1 MTLQDALAQSLK
13 AMLGHMTTEL
23 HFIGQNLLLS
33 QQTEGDDGSKMNSSP
48 KIPPFHI
55 LRLQIASEPFLM

>member
-13 AMLGHMTTEL
+13 AMLGHVTIEL

-48 KIPPFHI
+48 KIPPFPHFTATNSI
-55 LRLQIASEPFLM
+55 

>member
-13 AMLGHMTTEL
+13 AMLGHRTTEL

-33 QQTEGDDGSKMNSSP
+33 QQTEGDDRSIAVLKSP
-48 KIPPFHI
+48 LSTFYSYK
-55 LRLQIASEPFLM
+55 